1 MHWSLHLNDGQD
13 NVLSVP
19 NDVALAVEEIA
30 LWGHVK
36 VLDRVDRRICDVENG
51 KVGVLAVLV
60 CRPVGLRGLDV
71 LIRIGVQHGGKRNV
85 VILQDGTNGGVVR
98 RR

>member
-1 MHWSLHLNDGQD
+1 MVEGQD

-36 VLDRVDRRICDVENG
+36 VLDGVNRRICEVENG
-51 KVGVLAVLV
+51 KVSVLAVLV
-60 CRPVGLRGLDV
+60 CWPVGLRGV
-71 LIRIGVQHGGKRNV
+71 NVFIRIWVQRGGERNV
-85 VILQDGTNGGVVR
+85 VIL
-98 RR
+98 

>member
-1 MHWSLHLNDGQD
+1 MVEGQD

-30 LWGHVK
+30 LWGDVK

-60 CRPVGLRGLDV
+60 CRPVGLRGSNV
-71 LIRIGVQHGGKRNV
+71 LIRVGVQRGGERNV
-85 VILQDGTNGGVVR
+85 VVL
-98 RR
+98 